1 MNKKQTLS
9 LAIVLFASIILSMN
23 SFAQISPFSKVI
35 NNSPDNGIQT
45 YASCQNN
52 LGSTILVGE
61 GLFGKG
67 LILMIDKNG
76 ELQWNKTW
84 NILNTNGSPVFTS
97 IINTIDDGYFLSG
110 HFYQNEETNTIYT
123 KLDMNGDTVWTKAN
137 TLSSVYSSIQ
147 TSDNGFMMIG
157 KMAVPS
163 PIFSQLSILKV
174 DVNGEYE
181 WSKSLTVNNKPC
193 RGYSIKQKVN
203 GNYLIVGSYEEE
215 DNNKNIGLLTELS
228 STGDVL
234 WTKTYFDEINNR
246 NSGAHDFQIIN
257 DSLYILLNGWSSIV
271 VRTDIS
277 GNLDWAKKINGTSGW
292 GDMAYNMRKLIKTP
306 DNHLLF
312 ISGYEFSD
320 YTKIDRNANIIF
332 SGYME
337 INATDIYSTEDNGI
351 LVLGNGPLL
360 GVKTS
365 MLDILRNN
373 IGVIQMDE
381 TGYGVECIES
391 SSNSS
396 SLIEMTT
403 NTIVFQEHSGGQPT
417 SAQFEM
423 GTLELTTENGC
434 VDFTGGIDEPSE
446 IQSATYP
453 NPNSGHFTLEL
464 SQYVDGK
471 LSILNNL
478 GQVVL
483 QEEINAQ
490 FVNINMEA
498 HPSGVYFYKVELNRQ
513 FISFGKFI
521 IQK

>member
-1 MNKKQTLS
+1 MNKNKTLS
-9 LAIVLFASIILSMN
+9 LAIVLFASIILSIN

-35 NNSPDNGIQT
+35 NYFPDNGIQT
-45 YASCQNN
+45 FASCQNS

-67 LILMIDKNG
+67 LIVMIDKNG

-84 NILNTNGSPVFTS
+84 NILNSNGSPVFTS

-110 HFYQNEETNTIYT
+110 FFYQNQEQNTIYA
-123 KLDMNGDTVWTKAN
+123 KLNMNGDTIWTKTN

-157 KMAVPS
+157 RMAVPS
-163 PIFSQLSILKV
+163 PVFNQLSILKV
-174 DVNGEYE
+174 DANGVYE

-193 RGYSIKQKVN
+193 RGYSIKQKDN
-203 GNYLIVGSYEEE
+203 GNYLIVGSYQEE
-215 DNNKNIGLLTELS
+215 DNNRNIGLLTELN
-228 STGDVL
+228 STGDVI

-246 NSGAHDFQIIN
+246 SSDAHDFQIIN
-257 DSLYILLNGWSSIV
+257 DSLYILLNGWSSV
-271 VRTDIS
+271 VIRTDIS

-292 GDMAYNMRKLIKTP
+292 SNMSYTMRKLKKTP

-312 ISGYEFSD
+312 ISGNEFSD

-332 SGYME
+332 NGYME
-337 INATDIYSTEDNGI
+337 IKATDIYSTEDNGI
-351 LVLGNGPLL
+351 LVVGNGPLI
-360 GVKTS
+360 GVKS
-365 MLDILRNN
+365 DIIRNN

-381 TGYGVECIES
+381 TGYGVECVES
-391 SSNSS
+391 SSSSS
-396 SLIEMTT
+396 SLIEIAT
-403 NTIVFQEHSGGQPT
+403 NTIVFQEHSGGQET
-417 SAQFEM
+417 LAQFEM
-423 GTLELTTENGC
+423 GTLELTMEDGC
-434 VDFTGGIDEPSE
+434 VDFTGAIDETSG

-453 NPNSGHFTLEL
+453 NPNSGSFVLEL
-464 SQYVDGK
+464 SQYTNGK
-471 LSILNNL
+471 LSILNSL

-490 FVNINMEA
+490 IININMEA
-498 HPSGVYFYKVELNRQ
+498 HPSGIYFYKIELNRQ

-521 IQK
+521 IQ